1 LCRVIAL
8 RDLEGVSKPAQNWL
22 RTGLAFLC
30 TQLGWGDLLLF
41 TCRSQGSLVLLL
53 LLLLQTWLASHL
65 IQRLDNR
72 AYHRPYF
79 HHLGGIVY
87 GNVGACLGLY
97 GVRAVYK
104 MCVQDRVGAGLRVW
118 GKGDKRRWRE
128 TQRESEVRGRRSG
141 SVAKESTNAKGEK
154 ITK

>member
-1 LCRVIAL
+1 
-8 RDLEGVSKPAQNWL
+8 
-22 RTGLAFLC
+22 
-30 TQLGWGDLLLF
+30 
-41 TCRSQGSLVLLL
+41 
-53 LLLLQTWLASHL
+53 
-65 IQRLDNR
+65 
-72 AYHRPYF
+72 
-79 HHLGGIVY
+79 VY

-141 SVAKESTNAKGEK
+141 SVARESTNAKGKKLQLVIGRAWGHAPRFLRAPTGRERSGC
-154 ITK
+154 